1 MVPRGRARVRLRVAP
16 PAARTWPRGSVRPS
30 PALVVAAPG
39 HRSLTGFVEHGEG
52 GRSRRTRPFSVWTDP
67 GAPGSA
73 RRPRCGQSR
82 SGGSSSHRGGRL
94 SPYVHLRV
102 RSVRLRPPT
111 GHLDAGHGGNPPRCR
126 TFHRRN
132 PRRRAG
138 SGRVPDEH
146 ADRDRDQ
153 RTADGRGCRGDR
165 VGLLLGPGHERP
177 GPCPR
182 ASARGPWPTRSRNL
196 FVEDLPTGV
205 EDHDGQRLQAL
216 RGRPPMPRRPCGRS
230 AGRWSGTPRLGSSGV
245 GPVQEAGLGALS
257 SSTASRVRG
266 SSPLP
271 AVALA
276 RCRHVVSARS
286 V

>member
-39 HRSLTGFVEHGEG
+39 HRRPDPLRGA
-52 GRSRRTRPFSVWTDP
+52 RRRRTQSSDTPVLCLDGPWCPRIGSPPVAWSE
-67 GAPGSA
+67 PGS
-73 RRPRCGQSR
+73 
-82 SGGSSSHRGGRL
+82 GSSSHRGGRL

-111 GHLDAGHGGNPPRCR
+111 GHLDAGHGGNPRRCR

-138 SGRVPDEH
+138 SGRVLDEH
-146 ADRDRDQ
+146 AARDRDQ
-153 RTADGRGCRGDR
+153 RTADGRGRHGDR

-177 GPCPR
+177 GPCRER
-182 ASARGPWPTRSRNL
+182 APVGRGRRGLEPLRRGPAHRRRGPRRSAAPGLARTPAN
-196 FVEDLPTGV
+196 
-205 EDHDGQRLQAL
+205 
-216 RGRPPMPRRPCGRS
+216 PRRPCGPS

-257 SSTASRVRG
+257 SRTASRVRG